1 MIWVGFAGPAA
12 NFLLAFTAT
21 LFLKIGS
28 YDPGTLV
35 ASVVGYLITINIVLA
50 VFNLIPIP
58 PLDGSRVLMGLL
70 PTPLAIAVSR
80 LEPYGFILL
89 FALLYIGLFDKIVW
103 PVASALLH
111 LLAHI

>member
-12 NFLLAFTAT
+12 NLLLAFTAT
-21 LFLKIGS
+21 LFLKISS
-28 YDPGTLV
+28 YDPGTLI
-35 ASVVGYLITINIVLA
+35 ASVVGYLITVNIVLA

-58 PLDGSRVLMGLL
+58 PLDGSRILMGLL

-89 FALLYIGLFDKIVW
+89 FALLYIGLFDRIVW